1 MEARRVE
8 IAQLEA
14 KVDGY
19 ERSKATYETLVGVV
33 TNEWNAARDAIDAL
47 ARKTGATTP
56 STTTAGSARADGVF
70 IDPFI
75 ARLISLAG
83 EDASALDAA
92 SGKRKRSDDAG
103 ASAGAADELEDDGL
117 DDSER
122 DALVK
127 ALREKADDTKMKL
140 AAVLDAIESK
150 TSGQGDKELSKKM
163 DALEASRLKLRRDYD
178 ALQHAYLRDSKKCKD
193 LTAELDDMHVEL
205 AATRRRLAIA
215 KANGGDDTI
224 EGLPKMATAE
234 DARAAGA
241 EAQAKAA
248 AAAEGKSSAGG
259 AVSRPDTPVGG
270 QPATAA
276 AMPATEVAK
285 YASAIAEL
293 EGKLKHNE
301 KTIAELNK
309 EKTDLALQVRTLSD
323 TQNYDASVQKSSA
336 YVSLNNRAQGLR
348 EENER
353 LLGELRDARRNLDRV
368 HQESIRDRQA
378 AERGEAA
385 ITRLR
390 SAEARANELDVRLSQ
405 VVKSRDDLELKVR
418 SLADKADMKVST
430 DEKLKQLDI
439 VMQENK
445 VLKDENTRLMASYK
459 SFEEAKIQRDA
470 ADAKVK
476 SLESS
481 VADLE
486 GKVAKKSS
494 AKQAELEKHIAL
506 LKEQL
511 AGAEAA
517 ATSAQ
522 SALEEKQGEVMM
534 YVEEC
539 EAISGAYAEAQ
550 EQSTR
555 LLKRIA
561 TSEEGQNKAVG
572 ERIAAQAQAQKLED
586 ECARVSETAAYY
598 KRDLDN
604 AHARTVE
611 LEGQLAEAT
620 AVLAKMREETS
631 GTDEQ
636 VERSKTQLRAME
648 KQIVD
653 VREQLQASE
662 QKVAELL
669 KRSKKELGELEA
681 AKQAKTKAESQVAG
695 LKKKCDRLMKEG
707 GTRDLHEEVAAYKT
721 MMNCSV
727 CMERPK
733 SVIIT
738 RCYHMFC
745 KTCIDKTIEARQRK
759 CPGCGSGFATA
770 DVSAIYF

>member
-1 MEARRVE
+1 MEARRAE
-8 IAQLEA
+8 LAQLEA
-14 KVDGY
+14 KVERY

-33 TNEWNAARDAIDAL
+33 TNEWNSARDAIDAL
-47 ARKTGATTP
+47 ARKTGAT
-56 STTTAGSARADGVF
+56 STTKTTAPDGVF

-92 SGKRKRSDDAG
+92 SGKRKRGEDAS
-103 ASAGAADELEDDGL
+103 ATAGAADELEDDGL
-117 DDSER
+117 EDSER

-127 ALREKADDTKMKL
+127 ALREKADDTKGKL

-150 TSGQGDKELSKKM
+150 TGGQGDTELSKKM

-215 KANGGDDTI
+215 KASGGDDTI

-248 AAAEGKSSAGG
+248 AAAEGKSNAGG
-259 AVSRPDTPVGG
+259 VSRPDTPVGG
-270 QPATAA
+270 QPAVAA
-276 AMPATEVAK
+276 AMSAAEVAK
-285 YASAIAEL
+285 YAGTIAEL

-309 EKTDLALQVRTLSD
+309 EKTDLALQVRTLGD
-323 TQNYDASVQKSSA
+323 AQNFEASVQKSSA
-336 YVSLNNRAQGLR
+336 YVALSNRTQSLRD
-348 EENER
+348 ENER
-353 LLGELRDARRNLDRV
+353 LANELRDARRTLDRA
-368 HQESIRDRQA
+368 HQDSIRDRQA

-390 SAEARANELDVRLSQ
+390 SAEARANELDSRLSH
-405 VVKSRDDLELKVR
+405 VVKSRDDLEFKVR
-418 SLADKADMKVST
+418 ALTEKADMNVST

-476 SLESS
+476 SLEAS

-494 AKQAELEKHIAL
+494 AKQADLEKQIAL

-511 AGAEAA
+511 AGAEAT

-572 ERIAAQAQAQKLED
+572 ERIAAQAHARKFED

-604 AHARTVE
+604 AHARTAE

-620 AVLAKMREETS
+620 TVLAKMREETS

-662 QKVAELL
+662 QKVADLL

-707 GTRDLHEEVAAYKT
+707 GTKDLHEEVAAYKT

-745 KTCIDKTIEARQRK
+745 KTCIDKTVEARQRK
-759 CPGCGSGFATA
+759 CPGCGSGFATG